1 MLNRLHRLVPEG
13 MLADAAWLTAAGY
26 SSSLRSRYVA
36 SGWLDSVAWGL
47 FRRPLYRPGFDEST
61 TPLRWQQ
68 VVISLQSVMER
79 PVAVGGRTALEIAGF
94 AHYASSAGPGEVHL
108 YGDEAAPGWLGKL
121 PIKTP
126 FVFHNGKKLFRAEA
140 ISDAIHRFRSVIAED
155 GSPSLARTCGSL
167 TWTYAGAGEWPVIL
181 STPERAILELL
192 DEVPQKETF
201 HQADMLMD
209 GLVGLSPQR
218 MSRLLRECRSVK
230 VKRLF
235 LWFADR
241 HRHAWR
247 DRLDRNGIDLGSG
260 KRMLVRGGKLDS
272 RYLITVPEDLDAG
285 GCGVS
290 SSEIV

>member
-1 MLNRLHRLVPEG
+1 MTNQKRKRLNHLPRLVPEG

-36 SGWLDSVAWGL
+36 SGWLYSVVRGV
-47 FRRPLYRPGFDEST
+47 FQRPLYSPGFDESPV
-61 TPLRWQQ
+61 PLRWQQ

-79 PVAVGGRTALEIAGF
+79 PVAVGGRTALELGGF
-94 AHYASSAGPGEVHL
+94 AHYASSAGPREIHL

-121 PIKTP
+121 PIETS
-126 FVFHNGKKLFRAEA
+126 FVSHNARKLFRAEA
-140 ISDAIHRFRSVIAED
+140 ISDAIDRLRSVIAD
-155 GSPSLARTCGSL
+155 DNSPSLASTCGGF
-167 TWTYAGAGEWPVIL
+167 TWAYSGDGEWPMVL

-218 MSRLLRECRSVK
+218 MTRLLQECRSVK

-241 HRHAWR
+241 HRHAWSE
-247 DRLDRNGIDLGSG
+247 RLDRRGIDLGSG
-260 KRMLVRGGKLDS
+260 KRMLVRGGRLDS
-272 RYLITVPEDLDAG
+272 TYLITVPGNLDG
-285 GCGVS
+285 GG
-290 SSEIV
+290 